1 MLAWLVTAVSA
12 VPARLV
18 RPGRTEPAPVLAAP
32 MALTVAPVV
41 SAAQAAPVRQAA
53 LRVAVAVAVPPLE
66 LTRSAETA
74 AMAAVLAMAAS
85 AATV

>member
-53 LRVAVAVAVPPLE
+53 LRVAVAVPPLV
-66 LTRSAETA
+66 LTRTAVTA
-74 AMAAVLAMAAS
+74 ATAAVLAMAAS